1 MNPPEDNDVETES
14 VEQEVE
20 IDEVEPL
27 NELEKPKKR
36 RGRKPL
42 SDAQKASLKKGREK
56 AKLNQQRRMLL
67 EKEQRLAEE
76 GVIDVPNEPKEE
88 EVEVVKVAKRKPKPK
103 KKKVVYV
110 EESESSSSEDEPE
123 IVYKK
128 KRKQKAVPATIP
140 EEPPTVTAPSI
151 IFK

>member
-1 MNPPEDNDVETES
+1 MNTHEDNVVETEN
-14 VEQEVE
+14 VEEEVE
-20 IDEVEPL
+20 IEEAEPL
-27 NELEKPKKR
+27 NALEKPKKR

-76 GVIDVPNEPKEE
+76 GVIEPKEE
-88 EVEVVKVAKRKPKPK
+88 EDEPKIVYKTKRKPKPK

-110 EESESSSSEDEPE
+110 EESESSSEDEPE

-128 KRKQKAVPATIP
+128 KRKPKVLHAPIP
-140 EEPPTVTAPSI
+140 QEPPPVTAPSL